1 MIVGEVVV
9 GVVVTVGHG
18 DNSGSSFNWHFTI
31 KPISCRYHDNEA
43 SSLRRVAGKQTN
55 KQENK
60 ILSEIIDPK
69 QNPQLYNGGFYFE
82 LTTVTDMEWFCTI

>member
-1 MIVGEVVV
+1 MVTTVVPLSI
-9 GVVVTVGHG
+9 GISPLNQYLA
-18 DNSGSSFNWHFTI
+18 DITI
-31 KPISCRYHDNEA
+31 MK
-43 SSLRRVAGKQTN
+43 GGWKTN

-69 QNPQLYNGGFYFE
+69 QNPQLFNGGFYFE